1 MQRSRAQLLDDCFL
15 HDSERMRHG
24 EALALLKSRL
34 SPIASVQS
42 FNLVGAQGKFAAAPV
57 HATIAV
63 PGHDNAAVDG
73 YAFAHESRAVR
84 KALQIT
90 ERIAAGDTTAV
101 TLQDGEAAR
110 IFTGAPVPAGADT
123 VAMQEDCRV
132 VDGTFV
138 EVPRGLRKGAN
149 RRKAGEDMQAGDT
162 IVDSGQLLR
171 PQDIAAAAASGI
183 AQIEV
188 FAPLRVALIGSGSEI
203 VRPGIGKDAGQVYDS
218 NFFLLSGLLASL
230 NVTVIDTGVLADDHA
245 QIRSALSRAAE
256 DCDVII
262 STGGASR
269 GEEDHIVRCLD
280 ELGSRHW
287 WQIAVK
293 PGRPMCFGQIGST
306 PFFGL
311 PGNPVAA
318 FVCFLLYVRPSLFR
332 LGGGNWPEP
341 ARFRVEAGFSVADK
355 KPQRREFWRGWLE
368 QKSGGG
374 LVARKFARDGSG
386 LISGLRAATGLIEIS
401 EDVLQVSEGDHLD
414 FIPFSEFGLDGPTLR

>member
-1 MQRSRAQLLDDCFL
+1 MQHSKPQLLDDCFL

-24 EALALLKSRL
+24 EALALLKSRV
-34 SPIASVQS
+34 SPIASLQTLD
-42 FNLVGAQGKFAAAPV
+42 LVDAQGKFAAAPV

-73 YAFAHESRAVR
+73 YAFANANLASQR
-84 KALQIT
+84 ALQIT
-90 ERIAAGDTTAV
+90 ARIAAGDTTAV
-101 TLQDGEAAR
+101 TLQAGEAAR
-110 IFTGAPVPAGADT
+110 IFTGAPMPAGADT
-123 VAMQEDCRV
+123 VAMQEDCGV

-138 EVPRGLRKGAN
+138 EIPPGLKQGAN

-188 FAPLRVALIGSGSEI
+188 FAPLRIALIGSGSEI
-203 VRPGIGKDAGQVYDS
+203 VRPGTGKDAGQVYDA
-218 NFFLLSGLLASL
+218 NFFLLSGLLTSL
-230 NVTVIDTGVLADDHA
+230 NVTVIDTGVLPDDHG
-245 QIRSALSRAAE
+245 QIRSALSRAAQE
-256 DCDVII
+256 NDIII

-269 GEEDHIVRCLD
+269 GEEDHIIRCLD
-280 ELGSRHW
+280 KLGSRHW

-318 FVCFLLYVRPSLFR
+318 FVCFLLYVRPALFR

-341 ARFRVEAGFSVADK
+341 ARFKVEAGFSVGNK

-368 QKSGGG
+368 QKTGGG
-374 LVARKFARDGSG
+374 LIARKFVRDGSG
-386 LISGLRAATGLIEIS
+386 LISGLRAATGLIEIP
-401 EDVLQVSEGDHLD
+401 EDVLQVNEGDYVD
-414 FIPFSEFGLDGPTLR
+414 FIPFSEFGPDGPTLR